1 VSHHCVLKPKDLV
14 DGLRIL
20 KRVGGHFYPGR
31 LTEIS
36 PPDIYGIVVDK
47 ERGNKPHIFSQEEV
61 LNEVV
66 LEIKPKDTHE
76 LKDGTRVCAFWS
88 NQINYLHPGT
98 VAGPDV
104 DENYVIIQLDDGD
117 SRDIHIDQV
126 RYLPEDYP
134 LVADESVTGLFGA
147 RKRASSS
154 QSSEN
159 WKKKRVEHERGTS
172 EDNNGKDKNKKK
184 KRKDYEWSVCVKE
197 ISPEDQGKEET
208 FYKHSNFKSKDSK
221 DYIENVDSE
230 ASKSN
235 EKSSFI
241 SDKSAIT
248 AFLPP
253 QQQLWSWSDEG
264 HKISAK
270 ARKVFHNTIA
280 KGEDTIEVGESAVF
294 LSTGRPDRP
303 YIGRIDSMWETAG
316 GARRVRVKWFYH
328 HGEVEGT
335 AVGGGRV
342 EDIKTE
348 GALFASSHCDENDV
362 QTISHKCQVISLT
375 EFKNLENRDT
385 GDTYFLAGEYDP
397 VEGSIVFAPGVL
409 CQESL

>member
-1 VSHHCVLKPKDLV
+1 MGSVESLKFLNTSTRKFEENPRSPWSNQRFKVTIHKLGPDMRACIKPKIKLCMDMMNSKHSLSNLMIKNHANLKRKQKKKKSHQHRSGNNIDNHTTLKLKIPKEKPVSHHCVLKPKDLV

-76 LKDGTRVCAFWS
+76 LKDGTRVCAFSS

-134 LVADESVTGLFGA
+134 LVVSADESVTGLFGA

-208 FYKHSNFKSKDSK
+208 FYK
-221 DYIENVDSE
+221 
-230 ASKSN
+230 
-235 EKSSFI
+235 
-241 SDKSAIT
+241 
-248 AFLPP
+248 
-253 QQQLWSWSDEG
+253 Q
-264 HKISAK
+264 
-270 ARKVFHNTIA
+270 
-280 KGEDTIEVGESAVF
+280 
-294 LSTGRPDRP
+294 
-303 YIGRIDSMWETAG
+303 
-316 GARRVRVKWFYH
+316 
-328 HGEVEGT
+328 
-335 AVGGGRV
+335 
-342 EDIKTE
+342 
-348 GALFASSHCDENDV
+348 
-362 QTISHKCQVISLT
+362 
-375 EFKNLENRDT
+375 
-385 GDTYFLAGEYDP
+385 
-397 VEGSIVFAPGVL
+397 
-409 CQESL
+409 